1 MNAIYTFKIRL
12 RVQRNA
18 PVATPSSRK
27 AKQWLTALRSFI
39 KPFRSPSV
47 KSLLT
52 KNNTKNH
59 PALHTRSGMICVTD
73 EAEQGT
79 AFYCIFMLT
88 GGLFVFLFVLPAE
101 AFFRHESGNDR
112 DNYQVNCDD
121 GGDDQLSARGI
132 RFGSRRVG
140 DCG

>member
-1 MNAIYTFKIRL
+1 MRGENVLKTAKNNQIPHLNVIYTFKIRL

-18 PVATPSSRK
+18 PAAMLSNRK

-39 KPFRSPSV
+39 KQFRSPPG

-59 PALHTRSGMICVTD
+59 PALHIRSGMICVTD

-79 AFYCIFMLT
+79 AFIA
-88 GGLFVFLFVLPAE
+88 FL
-101 AFFRHESGNDR
+101 S
-112 DNYQVNCDD
+112 
-121 GGDDQLSARGI
+121 
-132 RFGSRRVG
+132 
-140 DCG
+140 